1 CTDNAGNVA
10 TPSKPLKYDATP
22 PTATATGS
30 RPADTN
36 GWYNHPLTVNV
47 AGSDATAGIAGCS
60 SVAYN
65 GPDSSG
71 ATVSGSCTDNAGN
84 VTTASLPFKYDAT
97 PPTAT
102 ASASRPADTNGW
114 YNHPLTISFS
124 ATDATAGLA
133 ACSPTAEYGGPDSS
147 GPTVVG
153 SCTDK
158 AGNVGAASL
167 PLKYDATPPAARA
180 EPSRAPN
187 ANGWY
192 NSALTVRFSGTDA
205 TAGLAGCS
213 SPTDYSSP
221 DSVGVTVVGFCTDNA
236 GNVGTTSLPFKYDAT
251 PPTATAAASRGAD
264 TNGWYNH
271 PLTARFS
278 GADATAGIAGCS
290 SPEYSGPDSA
300 SATVGGSCTDL
311 AGNIATASLALKY
324 DSTPPTAK
332 ATASR
337 AADAN
342 GWYNHALTVRFSG
355 TDATAGIAGCSSVDY
370 TGPDAPSATVSGSCT
385 DGAGNVGSTS
395 MPLKYD
401 ATPPTVS
408 KVTAKAGDRRVDLSW
423 NASAD
428 VEDFQ
433 VTRAPGK
440 GDAAKTTIYQ
450 GRAKSYR
457 DAGLSVGKDYR
468 YSVTGSD
475 EAGNTASATIAI
487 TATGPLL
494 SPPPGA
500 KVDEPPVLVWTPVT
514 RARYYNLQL
523 VRGSKILSVWPRH
536 SHFRVPRS
544 WVFQGHRYRLRE
556 GSYRWY
562 VWPGFGQF
570 SAARYG
576 RSLGGSSFVVVS
588 KTTKSSSA
596 K

>member
-1 CTDNAGNVA
+1 M
-10 TPSKPLKYDATP
+10 
-22 PTATATGS
+22 
-30 RPADTN
+30 
-36 GWYNHPLTVNV
+36 
-47 AGSDATAGIAGCS
+47 
-60 SVAYN
+60 
-65 GPDSSG
+65 
-71 ATVSGSCTDNAGN
+71 
-84 VTTASLPFKYDAT
+84 
-97 PPTAT
+97 
-102 ASASRPADTNGW
+102 
-114 YNHPLTISFS
+114 
-124 ATDATAGLA
+124 
-133 ACSPTAEYGGPDSS
+133 
-147 GPTVVG
+147 
-153 SCTDK
+153 
-158 AGNVGAASL
+158 
-167 PLKYDATPPAARA
+167 
-180 EPSRAPN
+180 
-187 ANGWY
+187 
-192 NSALTVRFSGTDA
+192 
-205 TAGLAGCS
+205 
-213 SPTDYSSP
+213 
-221 DSVGVTVVGFCTDNA
+221 GFCTDNA

-271 PLTARFS
+271 ALTARIS
-278 GADATAGIAGCS
+278 GTDATAGIAGCS

-300 SATVGGSCTDL
+300 SATVSGSCTDL

-324 DSTPPTAK
+324 DSTPPTVK

-342 GWYNHALTVRFSG
+342 GWYNHPLTVGFSG

-370 TGPDAPSATVSGSCT
+370 TGPGGPSATVSGSCT
-385 DGAGNVGSTS
+385 DGAGNVGSAS

-408 KVTAKAGDRRVDLSW
+408 KVTAKAGVRRVDLSW

-433 VTRAPGK
+433 VTRAPGR
-440 GDAAKTTIYQ
+440 GGAARTTIYQ
-450 GRAKSYR
+450 GSATSYR

-468 YSVTGSD
+468 YAVTAVRRGGQHCF
-475 EAGNTASATIAI
+475 AAIAI

-500 KVDEPPVLVWTPVT
+500 EVDKPPLLVWTPVK
-514 RARYYNLQL
+514 RARYYNLQV

-536 SHFRVPRS
+536 SHFRIPRS

-556 GSYRWY
+556 GTYRWY

-588 KTTKSSSA
+588 KTKRSSA